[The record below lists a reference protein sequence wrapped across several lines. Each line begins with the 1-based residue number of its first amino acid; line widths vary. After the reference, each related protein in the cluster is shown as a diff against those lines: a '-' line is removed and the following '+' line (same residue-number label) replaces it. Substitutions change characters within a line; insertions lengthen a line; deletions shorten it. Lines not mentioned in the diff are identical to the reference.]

1 MSENIQEALS
11 AMHSY
16 GFNVTNIIIGK
27 LIRFS
32 THTHNKK
39 DKSGWYSF
47 NLDNGIL
54 FGAFGCWRAGI
65 SESFTSKNYKEL
77 SPLQKKEIIEAIKQ
91 QQAEQAELIK
101 QQHEFVEDRPGVAD
115 SNGER
120 SQRHYESRSQ

>member
-1 MSENIQEALS
+1 MSENIQDALS

-54 FGAFGCWRAGI
+54 LVRLVVGEQEYHNHSQAKI
-65 SESFTSKNYKEL
+65 TKNYPHCKKRKL
-77 SPLQKKEIIEAIKQ
+77 SRRLNNNKQ
-91 QQAEQAELIK
+91 SK
-101 QQHEFVEDRPGVAD
+101 Q
-115 SNGER
+115 N
-120 SQRHYESRSQ
+120 